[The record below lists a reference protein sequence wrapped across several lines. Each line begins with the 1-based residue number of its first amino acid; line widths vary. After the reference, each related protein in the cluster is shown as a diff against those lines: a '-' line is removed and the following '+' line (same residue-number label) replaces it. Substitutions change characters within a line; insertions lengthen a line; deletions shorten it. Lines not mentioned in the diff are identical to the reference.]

1 MNNASHNETK
11 EQKTVSQIIDEV
23 CTEICNG
30 YCKYMDAIL
39 EGEIYNNEL
48 NKYCSNCPLNRL

>member
-1 MNNASHNETK
+1 MKNANHNEIK

-23 CTEICNG
+23 RTEICNG

-39 EGEIYNNEL
+39 EEEIYDGVL
-48 NKYCSNCPLNRL
+48 DKYCVNCPLNKL